1 LYRSEEG
8 VVEAL
13 VMRVLEDRDNEKI
26 GYAYR
31 FIFEKGADTAFYSEV
46 GDEKVVSAKNINLRV
61 ERKPMKLLLG

>member
-1 LYRSEEG
+1 
-8 VVEAL
+8 
-13 VMRVLEDRDNEKI
+13 MRVLEDKDNEKI

-31 FIFEKGADTAFYSEV
+31 FVFEKGADTVFYSES